1 MPYPSKRKLQS
12 RAAVD
17 ARRKKIQLHAAEPR
31 DAEPPSFADPPV
43 SELPDSQESDSNEQL
58 SSGSESRNGLE
69 GGMLG
74 AWPESSEAEDEQQ
87 DREAEEC
94 EAMEEQ
100 QKVVR
105 VMGQPAAGWT
115 KAECLLGSG
124 GKTHVPLSENYCS
137 RRIGVCQSAL
147 DTAIYQSV

>member
-1 MPYPSKRKLQS
+1 
-12 RAAVD
+12 
-17 ARRKKIQLHAAEPR
+17 
-31 DAEPPSFADPPV
+31 
-43 SELPDSQESDSNEQL
+43 
-58 SSGSESRNGLE
+58 
-69 GGMLG
+69 MLG

-105 VMGQPAAGWT
+105 VIGQPAAGWT

-124 GKTHVPLSENYCS
+124 GKAHVPLSENYCS